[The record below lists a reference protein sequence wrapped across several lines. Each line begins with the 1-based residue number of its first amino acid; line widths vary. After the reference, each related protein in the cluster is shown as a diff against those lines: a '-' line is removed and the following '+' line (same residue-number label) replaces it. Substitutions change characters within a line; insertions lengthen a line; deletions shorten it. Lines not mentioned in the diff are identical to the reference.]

1 MNVWY
6 VIRQYS
12 KMKTG
17 WNSCLDV
24 EMGMPTA
31 FYTLASIRSISNYRH
46 SNFDSDEYLKRL
58 IRLASDMNT
67 SDWLTAEC
75 KHLHYRR

>member
-31 FYTLASIRSISNYRH
+31 SYTLVSIRSISNYRQ
-46 SNFDSDEYLKRL
+46 SNFDSDEYLKHL
-58 IRLASDMNT
+58 IRLISDMNT
-67 SDWLTAEC
+67 SDWLTSDG
-75 KHLHYRR
+75 KHLHSRR